1 MEANQSQ
8 ISPNPETS
16 RFEGFF
22 LQMVTP
28 GLENE
33 CREIVE
39 KVLGADWQ
47 VKSIGDNST
56 EFEISLR
63 DDALSSKDAWD
74 KSYNMRSQPGVID
87 AEPLFAVP
95 VADIKPDLDLSR
107 ELFSDEIAK
116 ESGDVTWGLQQMRV
130 LDVWQKYFPDP
141 NKLPGHGI
149 VIGHPDTGYTQH
161 PEVINNLLLDK
172 GFNYIKRTKDPLDT
186 LETSGGEIINNPGHG
201 TSTASLIISPPGAQ
215 GNYANG
221 KYVTGVAPGAKVLP
235 LRVTYSVVL
244 LSTRSLAEA
253 IEYAT
258 DNGCH
263 VITISLGTGLPN
275 RRLRSAILYAQKRG
289 VIIVAASGTMIPYVV
304 YPAAYDE
311 VIAVT
316 GSNIRREIWGGASR
330 GKKVDVTAP
339 GQALWHAKTRKEN
352 GELTYNIEQDSGTSF
367 SAPLVAGVAA
377 LWLSYHGRDQLIERY
392 GAENIPSIFNQLLRD
407 SCEKF
412 PTWKPNKFGAGIV
425 NAEKLLAT
433 PLPDN
438 VNNSFISSALAL
450 QQHSPVDS
458 GEIETFEHLFE
469 SQIPTSNSIS
479 KMSKLNSSLAQLLQ
493 TDENHLPEKLKQVG
507 KELAFHFATNPELY
521 QEFVSALQDEEETVA
536 QGLLGTQLESPG
548 NKSLSNILL
557 QQGVSNVLHDQLSRE
572 N

>member
-1 MEANQSQ
+1 MQANQSQ
-8 ISPNPETS
+8 TNPNPETC

-22 LQMVTP
+22 LQMVKP
-28 GLENE
+28 GLENQ
-33 CREIVE
+33 CREIIQ
-39 KVLGADWQ
+39 KVLGVDWQ
-47 VKSIGDNST
+47 VKLIGDNST
-56 EFEISLR
+56 EFEITLR

-74 KSYNMRSQPGVID
+74 KSYDIRSHPGVIA

-95 VADIKPDLDLSR
+95 LTEQKPDL

-116 ESGDVTWGLQQMRV
+116 ESSDVTWGLQQMRV

-141 NKLPGHGI
+141 NKLPGQGI
-149 VIGHPDTGYTQH
+149 IIAHPDTGYTQH
-161 PEVINNLLLDK
+161 PEIISNLLLDK
-172 GFNYIKRTKDPLDT
+172 GFNYIKRTKDPFDT
-186 LETSGGEIINNPGHG
+186 LEKSGGEIINNPGHG
-201 TSTASLIISPPGAQ
+201 TSTASLMISPPGAQ

-244 LSTRSLAEA
+244 LSTRNLAEA
-253 IEYAT
+253 IEYGT

-263 VITISLGTGLPN
+263 VITISLGTALPN
-275 RRLRSAILYAQKRG
+275 PRLRSAILYAQKRG

-339 GQALWHAKTRKEN
+339 GQALWHAKTREEN
-352 GELTYNIEQDSGTSF
+352 GEFTYNIEQDSGTSF

-392 GAENIPSIFNQLLRD
+392 GAEKIPFIFNQLLRD

-412 PTWKPNKFGAGIV
+412 PTWEPNKFGTGIV

-438 VNNSFISSALAL
+438 VNRAVMSLGFAL
-450 QQHSPVDS
+450 QQHTPIDS
-458 GEIETFEHLFE
+458 GEIETFEHLFGSE
-469 SQIPTSNSIS
+469 VSQS
-479 KMSKLNSSLAQLLQ
+479 KINSSLAQLLQ
-493 TDENHLPEKLKQVG
+493 VSEDNLPEKLKQIG
-507 KELAFHFATNPELY
+507 KEVAFHLVTNPELY
-521 QEFVSALQDEEETVA
+521 QQFVSALHEEEET
-536 QGLLGTQLESPG
+536 LTDNLPRTQLQGVKVPALAT

-557 QQGVSNVLHDQLSRE
+557 QQGISNVLHHQLTSHS
-572 N
+572 